1 MQELVEEAF
10 KNDFFKIGLLTNGY
24 ALSDSF
30 IDFIIKHKDKLFV
43 QIDLH
48 SLRNDYWEWFTRVKN
63 VRDRIV
69 NNIERLAKNGVFMR
83 IAVVA
88 TPKNIDELE
97 EIADVV
103 HHLGIGSLGCSAVV
117 KVGRAEEG
125 DSNLLITD
133 IATQN
138 RYMQALESI
147 NHKYPNF
154 IFRIEY
160 GELKRPNCGSITS
173 NVTITP
179 NGDIKYCTMDTLEY
193 FNTVLGNV
201 FEMPIK
207 DIYDKNREYVSAIY
221 STQPPDPDDP
231 QCMMCQYRFF
241 CGSCI
246 LRGCI
251 GSRKIIKEGGICN
264 WYNNIPSIVKKKLFA

>member
-1 MQELVEEAF
+1 MVEEAF

-179 NGDIKYCTMDTLEY
+179 NGDIKY
-193 FNTVLGNV
+193 
-201 FEMPIK
+201 
-207 DIYDKNREYVSAIY
+207 
-221 STQPPDPDDP
+221 
-231 QCMMCQYRFF
+231 
-241 CGSCI
+241 
-246 LRGCI
+246 
-251 GSRKIIKEGGICN
+251 
-264 WYNNIPSIVKKKLFA
+264 